1 MKNEGMLDRVI
12 RVILGTVLLSLT
24 IVGPM
29 TAWGLIGIV
38 PIVTGLFG
46 FCTIYKIIGLST
58 CPLNRK

>member
-1 MKNEGMLDRVI
+1 MKNEGMLERVI

-46 FCTIYKIIGLST
+46 FCPIYKIIGLST

>member
-46 FCTIYKIIGLST
+46 FCPIYKIIGLST
-58 CPLNRK
+58 CTLNRK

>member
-46 FCTIYKIIGLST
+46 FCPIYKIIGLST